1 MNKER
6 AGCPRTADKDVGA
19 PKILEP
25 AVREGVKTLK
35 SFRRILYMTRRNLF
49 LIIGFIL
56 GGALLAGSI
65 AYAQALD
72 SPFIEAQ
79 EPGSTAQT
87 LSFFVDGSFLGVATE
102 DITKENMS
110 RYGLREVRGVGVTQV
125 IKDSPAEKAGLKKDD
140 VILRFE
146 GESVTSVRKL
156 TRLVSEATADQTV
169 RLTISRGGAEQELS
183 VTLSKRNM
191 SNLLGSQIRDDVFRG
206 IEQNFARIESGNG
219 DFVFSF
225 GGNRRIGVSTQGLT
239 KQLADYFGV
248 KDGGLLITSVNEN
261 SPAAKAGLKAGDVI
275 TAADGEKVTSSG
287 DLTRAINKKDDGTVT
302 LTVVHDH
309 ATRTVTVTP
318 EKNPD
323 RLIRPGTIGT
333 RRVVIPSIEI
343 PAIPEMNIQIPRI
356 VIPAT
361 PKIDVTVPSRAPRP
375 GRARVVI
382 I

>member
-1 MNKER
+1 MLANR
-6 AGCPRTADKDVGA
+6 RQDVGA

-25 AVREGVKTLK
+25 AARDRVKSLK
-35 SFRRILYMTRRNLF
+35 SFRRTLYMTRNKLT
-49 LIIGFIL
+49 LIVGLIL
-56 GGALLAGSI
+56 GAALLAGTVV
-65 AYAQALD
+65 YAQTFD
-72 SPFIEAQ
+72 SPFAETQ

-87 LSFFVDGSFLGVATE
+87 FSFFVDGAFLGVAGE

-140 VILRFE
+140 VILRFD

-156 TRLVSEATADQTV
+156 TRLVSETAADQTV

-191 SNLLGSQIRDDVFRG
+191 GNLLGPQMRDDVFRG
-206 IEQNFARIESGNG
+206 IEQNFPRIESGNG
-219 DFVFSF
+219 DFIFSF

-275 TAADGEKVTSSG
+275 TAVDGEKVTSPG
-287 DLTRAINKKDDGTVT
+287 DVSRAISKKEDGPVS
-302 LTVVHDH
+302 LTIIRDRS
-309 ATRTVTVTP
+309 TRTVTVTP

-375 GRARVVI
+375 GRARVI
-382 I
+382 II

>member
-1 MNKER
+1 
-6 AGCPRTADKDVGA
+6 
-19 PKILEP
+19 
-25 AVREGVKTLK
+25 
-35 SFRRILYMTRRNLF
+35 MTRNKLT
-49 LIIGFIL
+49 LMMGLIL
-56 GGALLAGSI
+56 GGGLLAGGI
-65 AYAQALD
+65 TYAQALD
-72 SPFIEAQ
+72 SPFAEAQ
-79 EPGSTAQT
+79 EPGSAAQT
-87 LSFFVDGSFLGVATE
+87 FSFFVDGAFLGVAGE

-140 VILRFE
+140 VILRFD

-156 TRLVSEATADQTV
+156 TRLVSEGSADQTV
-169 RLTISRGGAEQELS
+169 RLTISRAGAEQELG

-191 SNLLGSQIRDDVFRG
+191 GNLLGPQIRDDVFRG
-206 IEQNFARIESGNG
+206 IEQNFPRIESGNG

-248 KDGGLLITSVNEN
+248 KDGGLLITSVTEN

-287 DLTRAINKKDDGTVT
+287 DLTRAINKKDDGAVT

-309 ATRTVTVTP
+309 GTRTVTVTP

-333 RRVVIPSIEI
+333 RRVVVPSIEI
-343 PAIPEMNIQIPRI
+343 PAIPEINIQIPRI
-356 VIPAT
+356 VVPAT
-361 PKIDVTVPSRAPRP
+361 PGIDVTVPSRAPRP

>member
-1 MNKER
+1 M
-6 AGCPRTADKDVGA
+6 
-19 PKILEP
+19 
-25 AVREGVKTLK
+25 
-35 SFRRILYMTRRNLF
+35 
-49 LIIGFIL
+49 IIGLIF

-87 LSFFVDGSFLGVATE
+87 FSFFVDGGYLGVATE
-102 DITKENMS
+102 EITKENMS

-140 VILRFE
+140 VILRFD

-156 TRLVSEATADQTV
+156 TRLVSEASSDQTV
-169 RLTISRGGAEQELS
+169 RVGISRGGAEQELS

-206 IEQNFARIESGNG
+206 IEQSFPRIESGNG

-287 DLTRAINKKDDGTVT
+287 DLTRAINKKDDGAVT

-309 ATRTVTVTP
+309 NTRTVTVTP

-333 RRVVIPSIEI
+333 RRIVIPSVEI
-343 PAIPEMNIQIPRI
+343 PAVPEMNIQIPRI

-361 PKIDVTVPSRAPRP
+361 PRIDVTVPRKVPRP